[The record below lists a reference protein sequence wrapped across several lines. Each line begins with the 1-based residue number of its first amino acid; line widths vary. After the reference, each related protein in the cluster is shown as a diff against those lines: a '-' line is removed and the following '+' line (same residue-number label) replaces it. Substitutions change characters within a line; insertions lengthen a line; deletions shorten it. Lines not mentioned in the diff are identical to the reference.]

1 MPKGRI
7 LIVDDEPVIAES
19 LDEMLRGWG
28 YETAIAADGA
38 AGLAAVEEFHPSV
51 VVSDVYMP
59 RLDGFALL
67 REVRELHPDTAVILL
82 TGQGS
87 VEMAMRAI
95 QEEGAFHYF
104 EKPIDFSKLRLV
116 VERAVEYAE
125 ARRENVSLR
134 RQLRDR
140 GAFGELVGKSEP
152 MRQIYALIE
161 QGAPSSASVLIT
173 GESGTGKEMVAR
185 TIHNL
190 SPRRTTASRA
200 RGSPARGTRSCSHP
214 TRSCA
219 RRRRSPSTPTSS
231 PRSGGGSSA

>member
-19 LDEMLRGWG
+19 LSEMLEGWG
-28 YETAIAADGA
+28 YETAVASDGM
-38 AGLAAVEEFHPSV
+38 AGLAAVEEFRPSV

-59 RLDGFALL
+59 HVDGFALL

-82 TGQGS
+82 TGQGT
-87 VEMAMRAI
+87 VEMALRAI

-104 EKPIDFSKLRLV
+104 EKPIDFPKLRLV
-116 VERAVEYAE
+116 VERAVEFAQ

-152 MRQIYALIE
+152 MRQIYVLIE
-161 QGAPSSASVLIT
+161 QVSPSSA
-173 GESGTGKEMVAR
+173 
-185 TIHNL
+185 
-190 SPRRTTASRA
+190 
-200 RGSPARGTRSCSHP
+200 
-214 TRSCA
+214 
-219 RRRRSPSTPTSS
+219 
-231 PRSGGGSSA
+231 